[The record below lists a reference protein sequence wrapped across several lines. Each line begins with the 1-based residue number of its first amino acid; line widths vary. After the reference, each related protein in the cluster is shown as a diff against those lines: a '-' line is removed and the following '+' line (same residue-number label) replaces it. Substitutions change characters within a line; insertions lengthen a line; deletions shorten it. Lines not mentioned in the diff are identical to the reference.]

1 MNVARILG
9 WLAGIAGAVVVAGW
23 SYAIA
28 NQGRLPATTAMLNL
42 PFTQTANGALALG
55 SLARRQA
62 EAQRQGN
69 ASAVKVNSIETRLAE
84 SAYRSDPL
92 SVTAIGIMGMS
103 ISDAGAPKKGRA
115 VLEAAGR
122 LSRRSSLVANELI
135 KAAAGAGDDA
145 TFFRW
150 LSRAMLTDEKVR
162 NVYIEALA
170 EATAQDRSVAAL
182 VPIVGP
188 APAWSDYYWSA
199 VLARPRSLVNAAK
212 IRMAIARGPWPDRD
226 MSLADQQLVA
236 NLVAIREFEMAQS
249 LAKTLKRSKSG
260 SRATSAI
267 LSSDVFFDASVFA
280 PFDWQLSSEGNLGAS
295 IDKVNKQIVVS
306 AIPGASGFAARQLV
320 RLNSGYHALSWTMSS
335 EQAIAK
341 NALTVNFWCA
351 EEGGQEKV
359 ASVILKPGKHREM
372 VSIPPLSCRWY
383 WVSIDANVPDSATG
397 LDAQIGG
404 LALSQ
409 AAGRENNGDAR
420 PKAGGRPASARE
432 GL

>member
-1 MNVARILG
+1 MNVARISG
-9 WLAGIAGAVVVAGW
+9 WLAGVAGAVVVAGW

-28 NQGRLPATTAMLNL
+28 NQVRAPATTAALNL

-69 ASAVKVNSIETRLAE
+69 ASAVKVNRFETRLAQ

-92 SVTAIGIMGMS
+92 SVTAIGIMGMA
-103 ISDAGAPKKGRA
+103 ISEAGAPQKGSA

-135 KAAAGAGDDA
+135 KAAGSAGDDA

-162 NVYIEALA
+162 DVYIAAMA

-212 IRMAIARGPWPDRD
+212 IRMAIARGSWPKKD
-226 MSLADQQLVA
+226 MASADQQLVA
-236 NLVAIREFEMAQS
+236 NLVAIREFEMAQG
-249 LAKTLKRSKSG
+249 LARTLKRSKSG
-260 SRATSAI
+260 SRSSSAI
-267 LSSDVFFDASVFA
+267 LSGDVFSDALVFA

-295 IDKVNKQIVVS
+295 IDKANKQIVVS

-341 NALTVNFWCA
+341 NALTMSLRCA
-351 EEGGQEKV
+351 EEGGQEKA
-359 ASVILKPGKHREM
+359 ASIVLAPGKHREI
-372 VSIPPLSCRWY
+372 VSIPPSSCGWY
-383 WVSIDANVPDSATG
+383 WVSIDANVPDGAMG

-409 AAGRENNGDAR
+409 AAAGEKNVDAR
-420 PKAGGRPASARE
+420 PNTPVLPASASE